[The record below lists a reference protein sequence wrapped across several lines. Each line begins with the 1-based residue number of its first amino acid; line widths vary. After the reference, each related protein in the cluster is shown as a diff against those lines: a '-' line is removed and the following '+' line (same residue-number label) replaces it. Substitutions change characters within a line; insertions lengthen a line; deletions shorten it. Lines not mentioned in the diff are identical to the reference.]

1 VTPEER
7 AHAAAD
13 LAGLA
18 KAGPVRRLSWLRI
31 GAFVVL
37 LIAGGAAVVGF
48 RTASRSHPTQLPVSS
63 FMPYVDVTAT
73 PQYPFEDAARA
84 ASANLVLGFVV
95 GTPGHACAPSW
106 GASYSLAQAATS
118 MDLDRRI
125 ARLRQRGG
133 QVAVSFGGEANSEL
147 AIDCTDQGK
156 LAAAYLSVVDR
167 YQLDTVDLDIEG
179 DAASAPAVAQRRA
192 AAIREVQLAR
202 TRTNHP
208 LRVWLT
214 LPVTPEGLTP
224 QGRAVLTAMLDA
236 KVELAGVNAL
246 TMDYGASLAPGQS
259 LAAANRAA
267 LTALAGQLAAAWTA
281 AGLPMSPSEAW
292 QHLGA
297 TPMIGQNDVVAERF
311 GLDDAQALLAFADS
325 RHLRRLSMWSINR
338 DQACGPNYANVSVVS
353 PNCSGI
359 DQKPSAFTKIFTAFT
374 AGPAPV
380 TPTPSASGAATAPAP
395 MATAIVDDPATSPY
409 PIWNPV
415 MPYAQGTKI
424 VWRHNVYLAKWW
436 TQGDQ
441 PDAPVATASQ
451 TPWTLIGPVLPG
463 EHPQPTP
470 TMAAGTY
477 PAWSGTAT
485 YVAGDRVLYQGVG
498 YQAKW
503 YNRGSV
509 PGIVVADP
517 GQTPWELITSAA
529 NQPTG

>member
-1 VTPEER
+1 MTPEER

-13 LAGLA
+13 LGSAPQA
-18 KAGPVRRLSWLRI
+18 RPVRRLSWFRI
-31 GAFVVL
+31 AGFVL
-37 LIAGGAAVVGF
+37 LLVAGSAAVVGF
-48 RTASRSHPTQLPVSS
+48 RTASRSHPQVGPVSS

-73 PQYPFEDAARA
+73 PQYPFEDVSRA
-84 ASANLVLGFVV
+84 VSANLVLGFVV
-95 GTPGHACAPSW
+95 SSPTDACVPSW

-133 QVAVSFGGEANSEL
+133 QVAASFGGEANHEL
-147 AIDCTDQGK
+147 AIGCTDPGK
-156 LAAAYLSVVDR
+156 LAAAYRSVVDR
-167 YQLDTVDLDIEG
+167 YQLGTVDLDIEG
-179 DAASAPAVAQRRA
+179 DSAAGPAVAQRRA
-192 AAIREVQLAR
+192 VAIREVQLAR
-202 TRTNHP
+202 ARAGQP

-214 LPVTPEGLTP
+214 LPVTPDGLTA
-224 QGRAVLTAMLDA
+224 QGRTVLTAMLDA

-246 TMDYGASLAPGQS
+246 TMDYGASLAPGQT
-259 LAAANRAA
+259 LEAANRAA
-267 LTALAGQLAAAWTA
+267 LTALAGQVAAAWSA
-281 AGLPMSPSEAW
+281 AGIPLSTAQAW
-292 QHLGA
+292 QHIGA

-311 GLDDAQALLAFADS
+311 GLAEARALLAFADS
-325 RHLRRLSMWSINR
+325 HHLRRLSMWSINR

-359 DQKPSAFTKIFTAFT
+359 EQKSLEFTKIFTPFT
-374 AGPAPV
+374 AGPEPAAP
-380 TPTPSASGAATAPAP
+380 TATASDATAAAP

-424 VWRHNVYLAKWW
+424 VWRHNVYVAKWW

-441 PDAPVATASQ
+441 PDAPVSSASQ

-470 TMAAGTY
+470 TMPAGTY
-477 PAWSGTAT
+477 PAWSATAT

-503 YNRGSV
+503 YNSGSV
-509 PGIVVADP
+509 PGMVVSDP
-517 GQTPWELITSAA
+517 GQTPWELITTAA
-529 NQPTG
+529 NQPSR